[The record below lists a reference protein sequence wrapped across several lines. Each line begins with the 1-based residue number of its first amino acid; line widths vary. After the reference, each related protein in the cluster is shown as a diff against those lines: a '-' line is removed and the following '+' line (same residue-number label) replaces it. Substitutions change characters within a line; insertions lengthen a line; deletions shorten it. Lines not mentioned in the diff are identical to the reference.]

1 MAKRQSLRMITG
13 SDIRAGHPTNN
24 SHQTDYYYT
33 RLANRLAD
41 CFRKLDVDFGD
52 NTASVIQYSSVIL
65 TNYMEDIV
73 ADCGLW
79 RTFSS
84 LCQQHLGIPVPLYHD
99 DEEYYPDEPSL
110 AAIRFLVW
118 HAANEMTDNV
128 YHADTPRIWKMAQA
142 AYDLLDEEFEQAPIN
157 EQLVSETHARLGLAS
172 MNFDSLRTTLKWL
185 YRSYLIRCSKTE
197 ELIQMRIEEAERTG
211 FMPDKGMHMYYA
223 QTHCIFA
230 YKIGPLALYT
240 KDWLAALMRTK
251 DMQQEAQDVDAIEV
265 TTFGT
270 WKYDFKDNETLH
282 LVKTDGMEI
291 DILADEL
298 NMPRTMLQQHDGCG
312 ASFVRYQGEWH
323 LNGIMYPI
331 KGLHEK
337 WQKFCEDDPMYQRP
351 GTKPLTAEHALKLT
365 KGKRIEYFSDCNAL
379 KKYLHENLNF
389 PFEYLHFVDE
399 KLDGQPVLFVDE
411 TSKTHVLQ
419 FFYGYAP
426 CIADPDNPFYDPEYA
441 KEEVNEMLHDTSVS
455 TALIQYLLRN
465 NFLPDLNGSTLF
477 CHTATASEKNSD
489 TQFYLRYLRQEK
501 Y

>member
-1 MAKRQSLRMITG
+1 MAKRQSIKMITG
-13 SDIRAGHPTNN
+13 ADIRAGHPTNN

-41 CFRKLDVDFGD
+41 SFRKLDVSFGW
-52 NTASVIQYSSVIL
+52 NTENFIQYSSVIL
-65 TNYMEDIV
+65 ANYMEDIV
-73 ADCGLW
+73 ADSGLW

-84 LCQQHLGIPVPLYHD
+84 LCQQHLGTPVPLYHD

-118 HAANEMTDNV
+118 HTANEMTNTV
-128 YHADTPRIWKMAQA
+128 YHADTGRIWDMAQS
-142 AYDLLDEEFEQAPIN
+142 AYDLLDEEFELAPIN
-157 EQLVSETHARLGLAS
+157 EQLVSETNARLGLAS
-172 MNFDSLRTTLKWL
+172 MNFDSLRNAMKWL
-185 YRSYLIRCSKTE
+185 YRSYLIRCTKTE
-197 ELIQMRIEEAERTG
+197 ELMQMRVEEAERTG
-211 FMPDKGMHMYYA
+211 IMPDKGMHMYYA

-240 KDWLAALMRTK
+240 KEWLAALMRTK
-251 DMQQEAQDVDAIEV
+251 DMEQEAHDVEAIEV

-270 WKYDFKDNETLH
+270 WKYDFKDDTTLH
-282 LVKTDGMEI
+282 LVKTDGTEI

-298 NMPRTMLQQHDGCG
+298 NMSTAMLQCYDGCG

-331 KGLHEK
+331 EDLHEK
-337 WQKFCEDDPMYQRP
+337 WLAMCEKDPMYQRP
-351 GTKPLTAEHALKLT
+351 GTKPLTPEHALRQT
-365 KGKRIEYFSDCNAL
+365 KGKRIAYFSDRNEL
-379 KKYLHENLNF
+379 KKYLHDHLNF
-389 PFEYLHFVDE
+389 PFEHLRFVDE

-426 CIADPDNPFYDPEYA
+426 CIADPNNPFYDPEYA
-441 KEEVNEMLHDTSVS
+441 KEEVDEMLRDTSIS
-455 TALIQYLLRN
+455 TALMQYLLRN